1 MGRPTLTRLI
11 AGFALIALVG
21 VACSSNSGGGSS
33 GGFKGVSLT
42 GAGATFPN
50 PIYSSWFKSFHD
62 SVESGAAVNY
72 QSIGSGGGITQ
83 ITAKTVD
90 FGASDAPLK
99 ADESSAAPGLLQ
111 IPTVMG
117 ADVLAYNVSGVDKG
131 LKLTPDAVA
140 GIFLGKITK
149 WNDPAIAGKN
159 PGITLPSS
167 KITVVHRTDESG
179 TTFIFTSYLTK
190 VSNEWSTKVGKGKA
204 VSWPVGLGGDGN
216 DGVAAKIK
224 QTEGSIGY
232 VELAYALSNNI
243 TYASVAGPSGDFIEP
258 SVESVSAAGGGLAF
272 PISPDTNILASSA
285 TGAYPISSATY
296 LLVYK
301 DQTDNDK
308 AQTLV
313 DLIYWCVHKGD
324 DLAKGLNYAPLPDS
338 IKTQVD
344 TLLGQITVNGAA
356 VTVSSGVK

>member
-1 MGRPTLTRLI
+1 MGKRTLMRFA
-11 AGFALIALVG
+11 AGLALVALVG
-21 VACSSNSGGGSS
+21 VACSSNSSSGS
-33 GGFKGVSLT
+33 GGFKGVALT

-50 PIYSSWFKSFHD
+50 PIYSSWFKTFHD
-62 SVESGAAVNY
+62 TVESGAAVNY

-90 FGASDAPLK
+90 FGASDAPMK
-99 ADESSAAPGLLQ
+99 ADEMTAAPNLLE

-117 ADVLAYNVSGVDKG
+117 ADVLAYNVKGVDKG
-131 LKLTPDAVA
+131 LKLTSDAVA

-149 WNDPAIAGKN
+149 WNDPAIASKN
-159 PGITLPSS
+159 PDVTLPSS

-190 VSNEWSTKVGKGKA
+190 VSPEWSSKVGKGKA
-204 VSWPVGLGGDGN
+204 VDWPTGLGGDGN

-224 QTEGSIGY
+224 QTDGSIGY
-232 VELAYALSNNI
+232 VELAYALNNNI
-243 TYASVAGPSGDFIEP
+243 SYASVAGPSGDFIEP
-258 SVESVSAAGGGLAF
+258 TVESVSAAGGGLTF
-272 PISPDTNILASSA
+272 PIAPDTNILDSTAS
-285 TGAYPISSATY
+285 GAYPISSATY

-301 DQTDNDK
+301 DQTDKDK

-324 DLAKGLNYAPLPDS
+324 ALATGLHYAPLPEA

-344 TLLGQITVNGAA
+344 SLLGQITVNGAA